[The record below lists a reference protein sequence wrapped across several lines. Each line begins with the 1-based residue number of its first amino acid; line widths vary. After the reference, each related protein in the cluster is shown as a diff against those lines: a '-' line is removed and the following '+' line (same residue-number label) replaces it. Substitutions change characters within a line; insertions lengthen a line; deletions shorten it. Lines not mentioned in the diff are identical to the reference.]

1 MTTCHDLSS
10 FERTEPVPPLRFRH
24 IVVGI
29 DGSPNSVAAL
39 RVAVRL
45 GLRDRAKIEAI
56 CAYHPYLQAQYPFST
71 VVPPYGAAG
80 EGTRDMY
87 ASPGGVLDAAADAHA
102 TLERAVRE
110 AFGRETVD
118 NLVLRAI
125 EGAAH
130 DVLTRIATGTDLLVV
145 GARGHSGPLGLL
157 LGSTAQACARHST
170 CAVLVVPAPQE
181 LSTEPKAHEDQAR
194 EDRLARTT

>member
-1 MTTCHDLSS
+1 MTTCHDPSS
-10 FERTEPVPPLRFRH
+10 WERTDPVPVLRFQH

-45 GLRDRAKIEAI
+45 GIRDNAKIEAI
-56 CAYHPYLQAQYPFST
+56 CAYHPYLQAQYPFAT
-71 VVPPYGAAG
+71 VVPPYGPAG
-80 EGTRDMY
+80 EGTRDVY
-87 ASPGGVLDAAADAHA
+87 ASPGGVLDAAADAQA

-110 AFGRETVD
+110 AFGRESVE
-118 NLVLRAI
+118 NVVLRPI
-125 EGAAH
+125 EGTAH
-130 DVLTRIATGTDLLVV
+130 DVLTRMAAGTDLLVV

-157 LGSTAQACARHST
+157 LGSTAQACARHAK

-181 LSTEPKAHEDQAR
+181 AKAKARDDAR
-194 EDRLARTT
+194 EDRFAKAR